1 MLQNTVVTRQL
12 KMNINNLLAWTKMD
26 IAKPVLA
33 AAD

>member
-26 IAKPVLA
+26 IAKLVLA
-33 AAD
+33 DDD